1 MTLERVDEQYRGL
14 IYPWG
19 RLEHPGDDPFEVA
32 PGVWWARFTMPGP
45 LNHINLW
52 LLEDGD
58 GWTIVDTCLNLDSA
72 KERWESLFT
81 GFMAGKPVHRV
92 ICTHMHP
99 DHIGLAGWLC
109 ERFDCDLYMTQ
120 AEFLTGSLIMGYT
133 GEEAP
138 PPAISFYH
146 RTGFTDEQ
154 LENYRERFGSL
165 ASSPRRCPTTISA
178 SVTDKRCRLAAA
190 TGR

>member
-1 MTLERVDEQYRGL
+1 MTLERGDEQYRGL
-14 IYPWG
+14 TYPWG
-19 RLEHPGDDPFEVA
+19 RLEHPGDEPFEVA

-45 LNHINLW
+45 LHHINLW

-133 GEEAP
+133 GEAAP

-154 LENYRERFGSL
+154 LENYRERFGSFGQF
-165 ASSPRRCPTTISA
+165 
-178 SVTDKRCRLAAA
+178 A
-190 TGR
+190 TPLPHNY

>member
-14 IYPWG
+14 TYPWG
-19 RLEHPGDDPFEVA
+19 RLEHPGDEPFEVA
-32 PGVWWARFTMPGP
+32 PGVWWARFAMPGP

-81 GFMAGKPVHRV
+81 GFMADKPVHRV

-120 AEFLTGSLIMGYT
+120 AEFLTGSLIMGLHRRSRSAT
-133 GEEAP
+133 GHLLLSP
-138 PPAISFYH
+138 HGVH
-146 RTGFTDEQ
+146 RRTAGKLQGALWQ
-154 LENYRERFGSL
+154 LRTVRH
-165 ASSPRRCPTTISA
+165 
-178 SVTDKRCRLAAA
+178 AAA
-190 TGR
+190 PQLPAPQ

>member
-14 IYPWG
+14 TYPWG
-19 RLEHPGDDPFEVA
+19 RLEHPGDEPFEVA
-32 PGVWWARFTMPGP
+32 PGVWWLRFTMPGP

-72 KERWESLFT
+72 KAQWENLFN
-81 GFMAGKPVHRV
+81 GFMAGKPVNRV

-120 AEFLTGSLIMGYT
+120 ANF
-133 GEEAP
+133 
-138 PPAISFYH
+138 
-146 RTGFTDEQ
+146 
-154 LENYRERFGSL
+154 SL
-165 ASSPRRCPTTISA
+165 AA
-178 SVTDKRCRLAAA
+178 
-190 TGR
+190 

>member
-1 MTLERVDEQYRGL
+1 MTLQRVDEQYRGL
-14 IYPWG
+14 TYPWG

-32 PGVWWARFTMPGP
+32 PGVWWVRFTMPGP

-72 KERWESLFT
+72 KAHWEALFD
-81 GFMAGKPVHRV
+81 GFMEGKPVHRV

-109 ERFDCDLYMTQ
+109 ERFARSNSAIAFFSPPT
-120 AEFLTGSLIMGYT
+120 ASTGSK
-133 GEEAP
+133 
-138 PPAISFYH
+138 SF
-146 RTGFTDEQ
+146 
-154 LENYRERFGSL
+154 
-165 ASSPRRCPTTISA
+165 SSPSFNTIMLL
-178 SVTDKRCRLAAA
+178 DDE
-190 TGR
+190 